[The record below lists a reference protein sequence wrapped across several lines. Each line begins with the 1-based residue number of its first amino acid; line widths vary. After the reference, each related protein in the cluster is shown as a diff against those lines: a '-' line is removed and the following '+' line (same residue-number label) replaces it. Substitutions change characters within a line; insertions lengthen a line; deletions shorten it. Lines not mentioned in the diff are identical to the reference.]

1 MFFFQYKHPAAV
13 HTTASATANHLATM
27 SPVLYNSKRRKY
39 FPFSAQ
45 YGNLFQYRAEY
56 QVNGAHS
63 HLYKR
68 GAWLMKRPKQKH
80 IYIISMIILYILF
93 YGYLAVMTS
102 RFYALAQEKQRSQQE
117 GSSVSAPASPDF

>member
-1 MFFFQYKHPAAV
+1 
-13 HTTASATANHLATM
+13 
-27 SPVLYNSKRRKY
+27 
-39 FPFSAQ
+39 
-45 YGNLFQYRAEY
+45 
-56 QVNGAHS
+56 
-63 HLYKR
+63 
-68 GAWLMKRPKQKH
+68 MKRPKQKH